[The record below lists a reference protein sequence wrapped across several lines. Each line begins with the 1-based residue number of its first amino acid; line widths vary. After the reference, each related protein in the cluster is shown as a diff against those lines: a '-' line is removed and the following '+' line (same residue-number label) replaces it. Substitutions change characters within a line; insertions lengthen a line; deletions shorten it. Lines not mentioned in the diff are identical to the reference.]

1 MKRRTLLASAAALLP
16 TAALEAL
23 AQVPALMPA
32 EAGSAHIVKNGE
44 DRDGESHSRGFS
56 SILFKVSSRETGGG
70 LFVIEHENLVK
81 GGPPLHLHIAQE
93 EWFYVVEGRVVFQVG
108 DRRVELGAGDSILGP
123 RNVPHAFSAVG
134 SSPGRMLIAFT
145 PAGQME
151 DFFRATA
158 IPHPPMQD
166 AAFFRR
172 YGMELLGPSPW
183 AG

>member
-1 MKRRTLLASAAALLP
+1 MQRRTLLASAAALLP
-16 TAALEAL
+16 TTTLEAL
-23 AQVPALMPA
+23 AHLPVPSPA
-32 EAGSAHIVKNGE
+32 QEGGAHIVKNGE

-56 SILFKVSSRETGGG
+56 SILFKVVPRETGSG
-70 LFVIEHENLVK
+70 LFIIEHKNLIR
-81 GGPPLHLHIAQE
+81 GGPPLHFHYSQE
-93 EWFYVVEGRVVFQVG
+93 EWFYVVEGRVAFQVG
-108 DRRVELGAGDSILGP
+108 DRRIELGPGDSILGP
-123 RNVPHAFSAVG
+123 RRVPHAFSAVG
-134 SSPGRMLIAFT
+134 PEAGRMLIAFT

-166 AAFFRR
+166 AAFFHR